1 MLEILEQTI
10 ETVRRENKE
19 YIKFED
25 SGLDIESRGRLS
37 TFLTPKI
44 SGSTVRHAINSLI
57 IDHHRAKNF
66 CGGIHEIR
74 GSKINL
80 LDCPNTSHACLH
92 GETTIMPAMLI
103 GAFLIQQIEGTLSFN
118 HPGILF
124 YLMTEVDINAQR
136 LFMRRIAGYDS
147 TEAAMVTS
155 DIPEERYRIIAQ
167 KAKE

>member
-1 MLEILEQTI
+1 MIELLGQTI
-10 ETVRRENKE
+10 GAIRKENIA
-19 YIKFED
+19 YQKFED
-25 SGLDIESRGRLS
+25 SELDSESKGRLS

-57 IDHHRAKNF
+57 IDHHRPTNL

-103 GAFLIQQIEGTLSFN
+103 GAYLIQQIEGTLSFD

-124 YLMTEVDINAQR
+124 RLMTEVDINAQR
-136 LFMRRIAGYDS
+136 LFMRKIDGYDS
-147 TEAAMVTS
+147 TEAAMITS